1 MKIGQIVMLVNRE
14 PGMPR
19 TGSVGEIVGRYEGDY
34 EVEFPGH
41 PCDAGPGTDWLCAP
55 EWLVPLDPESSGV
68 SGVEGSKLEKL
79 RV

>member
-1 MKIGQIVMLVNRE
+1 MKIGQLVMLVNRE

-55 EWLVPLDPESSGV
+55 EWLVPIDPGGRSLEV
-68 SGVEGSKLEKL
+68 YRPSKDDICA
-79 RV
+79 